1 MFICEI
7 AAIIGR
13 ENTHRDLMPIFLGF
27 FKDLDE
33 VKIEALKN
41 LPTFLSVIDI
51 EEHPKVIA
59 NLGECLQCDNDSNW
73 RFREE
78 LARQL
83 LHLIK
88 TYGLVYRVDYMIW
101 VTGMAIALLT
111 DKVSAVRIV
120 AMDAVS
126 SIDFIVC
133 CYTLS
138 LCSFRHCRLLKSSVP
153 VHPLS

>member
-1 MFICEI
+1 MFICDI
-7 AAIIGR
+7 AVIIGR
-13 ENTHRDLMPIFLGF
+13 ENTHRDLVPIFLGL

-51 EEHPKVIA
+51 EEHSKVIA
-59 NLGECLQCDNDSNW
+59 NLGDCLRCDNISNW

-83 LHLIK
+83 CHLIK
-88 TYGLVYRVDYMIW
+88 TYGHVHRIDHMIW

-111 DKVSAVRIV
+111 DKISAVRTV

-126 SIDFIVC
+126 
-133 CYTLS
+133 
-138 LCSFRHCRLLKSSVP
+138 
-153 VHPLS
+153 

>member
-1 MFICEI
+1 MFICDI
-7 AAIIGR
+7 AVIIGR

-41 LPTFLSVIDI
+41 LPMFLSVIDI
-51 EEHPKVIA
+51 EQHPKVIA

-88 TYGLVYRVDYMIW
+88 TYGTVYRVDYMIW

-111 DKVSAVRIV
+111 DKVSAVRTV

-126 SIDFIVC
+126 FVFQYHLITPCNIMDILDC
-133 CYTLS
+133 
-138 LCSFRHCRLLKSSVP
+138 
-153 VHPLS
+153 

>member
-1 MFICEI
+1 MLLFLAGDIQWKVRKTIAMFICEI
-7 AAIIGR
+7 AVIIGP

-41 LPTFLSVIDI
+41 LPTFLSVVDID
-51 EEHPKVIA
+51 EHQKVIS
-59 NLGECLQCDNDSNW
+59 NLSECLQCDNDSNW

-88 TYGLVYRVDYMIW
+88 TYGCIYSVDYMIR
-101 VTGMAIALLT
+101 VTGMAITLLT
-111 DKVSAVRIV
+111 DKVNAVREI

-126 SIDFIVC
+126 VFDF
-133 CYTLS
+133 
-138 LCSFRHCRLLKSSVP
+138 
-153 VHPLS
+153 

>member
-1 MFICEI
+1 MLLFLAGDIQWKVRKTIAMFICDI
-7 AAIIGR
+7 AVIIGR

-41 LPTFLSVIDI
+41 LPMFLSVIDV

-88 TYGLVYRVDYMIW
+88 TYGHVYRIDYMIW

-111 DKVSAVRIV
+111 DKVSAVRTI

-126 SIDFIVC
+126 FFFHHL
-133 CYTLS
+133 CYII
-138 LCSFRHCRLLKSSVP
+138 
-153 VHPLS
+153 

>member
-1 MFICEI
+1 MFICDI
-7 AAIIGR
+7 AVIIGR
-13 ENTHRDLMPIFLGF
+13 EYTHRDLMPIFLGF

-41 LPTFLSVIDI
+41 LPTFLSVIDRD
-51 EEHPKVIA
+51 EHPKVIT
-59 NLGECLQCDNDSNW
+59 NLSECLQCDNDSNW

-88 TYGLVYRVDYMIW
+88 TYGRVYNIEHVMR

-111 DKVSAVRIV
+111 DKVSAVRTV

-126 SIDFIVC
+126 VKR
-133 CYTLS
+133 S
-138 LCSFRHCRLLKSSVP
+138 LTNVS
-153 VHPLS
+153 